1 MTTIVRTKKD
11 VVTEFRTAGILEAA
25 RKIFANE
32 GFNQA
37 TVDDIASAAG
47 VAKGTVYLYYQ
58 SKRDIY
64 FAALKFGLEQ
74 MYSKLDEELKK
85 VSAPQEKL
93 RTLIGVKL
101 AYFDDNRD
109 FFKIYYSELGNICIH
124 PAVDDEF
131 KALYL
136 EQAKVIESILK
147 EGARKKIIRPVRAE
161 QAAFA
166 ISDIIRGV
174 VTQRVLGW
182 SKSKISQDVEF
193 IFVLLGKRIADES
206 RFLSVF
212 SSFYFFSAIL
222 RRHSNRAA

>member
-1 MTTIVRTKKD
+1 MSTTTVKTKKD

-25 RKIFANE
+25 RKIFANK

-58 SKRDIY
+58 SKREIY

-74 MYSKLDEELKK
+74 MYSRLDEELKK
-85 VSAPQEKL
+85 ASTPQEKL

-124 PAVDDEF
+124 PGTIDNEF
-131 KALYL
+131 KALYF
-136 EQAKVIESILK
+136 EQAKVVESILK
-147 EGARKKIIRPVRAE
+147 EGVRKKVILPVRTE

-182 SKSKISQDVEF
+182 SKLTISQDVDF
-193 IFVLLGKRIADES
+193 IFDLIWKGIA
-206 RFLSVF
+206 
-212 SSFYFFSAIL
+212 
-222 RRHSNRAA
+222 AA